1 MLFAQRQ
8 RFSLIFGLYKYSSK
22 GSMPIM
28 NLFWHTFD
36 FLTLFNESCNEC
48 CHYQIVTYETIM
60 VSITPKLAQVKAIA
74 AMRMTKLAAR
84 VIVVLIV
91 LYYGT
96 LLDVLSGTKED

>member
-1 MLFAQRQ
+1 
-8 RFSLIFGLYKYSSK
+8 
-22 GSMPIM
+22 MPIL

-48 CHYQIVTYETIM
+48 YHYQIVTYKTIM

-74 AMRMTKLAAR
+74 AMGMSNLELAAR

-91 LYYGT
+91 LSYGT
-96 LLDVLSGTKED
+96 LLDVLSGTKEN